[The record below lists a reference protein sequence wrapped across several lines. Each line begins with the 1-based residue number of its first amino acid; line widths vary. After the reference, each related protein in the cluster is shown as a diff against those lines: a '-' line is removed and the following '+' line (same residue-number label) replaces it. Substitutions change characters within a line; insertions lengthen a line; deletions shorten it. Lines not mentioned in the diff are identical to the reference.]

1 MSAAVPVL
9 EVEDAAIRFSVSSG
23 WFGRRHIDAVKGVA
37 TRSMADPIAAHD
49 TAHGALVG
57 ESGSGKTT
65 LARTLAGLQKLAG
78 GRVRYRGAELSRRNR
93 KQMREFRKRRSIVF
107 QNPYQSLNPRMR
119 VESALREALK
129 VADVPRNE
137 ISGEIDRLLES
148 VGLPTSYRKKYP
160 LALSGGE
167 RQRVAIARA
176 IAARPDVLI
185 ADEVT
190 SALDVSVSAHIIN
203 LLLDLKSTANFACL
217 LITHDLSLAMAVA
230 DRVVIMR
237 EGRVVD
243 EGTPDEVR
251 ASSNEYT
258 RELLDLAALPHVVAA
273 AAE

>member
-1 MSAAVPVL
+1 VSAGVPVL
-9 EVEDAAIRFSVSSG
+9 EVANAAIRFTVSDG
-23 WFGRRHIDAVKGVA
+23 WFGRRHIDAVDGVDL
-37 TRSMADPIAAHD
+37 TLHADELV
-49 TAHGALVG
+49 ALVG

-65 LARTLAGLQKLAG
+65 LARALAGLQKLAG
-78 GRVRYRGAELSRRNR
+78 GLVRYRGVDLNRRNR
-93 KQMREFRKRRSIVF
+93 KQMRAFQKRRSIVF

-119 VESALREALK
+119 VESTLGEALK
-129 VADVPRNE
+129 VARVVRKE
-137 ISGEIDRLLES
+137 AISDEIDRLLVS
-148 VGLPTSYRKKYP
+148 VGLPTSYRSKYP

-203 LLLDLKSTANFACL
+203 LLLDLKAEAHFACL

-230 DRVVIMR
+230 DRIVIMR
-237 EGRVVD
+237 GGHVVD

-251 ASSNEYT
+251 ASSNDYT
-258 RELLDLAALPHVVAA
+258 RELLDLSALPEPGAP
-273 AAE
+273 E

>member
-23 WFGRRHIDAVKGVA
+23 WFGRRHIDAVKGVDLKLH
-37 TRSMADPIAAHD
+37 SEELV
-49 TAHGALVG
+49 ALVG

-129 VADVPRNE
+129 VADVLPRNE

-258 RELLDLAALPHVVAA
+258 RELLELADLPHVAA
-273 AAE
+273 AAAE

>member
-1 MSAAVPVL
+1 MSVAGPVI
-9 EVEDAAIRFSVSSG
+9 EIEGAAIRFTVNDG
-23 WFGRRHIDAVKGVA
+23 WFGRRHIDAVPGVDLQLYA
-37 TRSMADPIAAHD
+37 EELV
-49 TAHGALVG
+49 ALVG

-65 LARTLAGLQKLAG
+65 LARALAGLQKLAG
-78 GRVRYRGAELSRRNR
+78 GRVRYRGVELNNRNR

-119 VESALREALK
+119 VESTLREALK
-129 VADVPRNE
+129 VAGVVRSED

-148 VGLPTSYRKKYP
+148 VGLPTSYRQKYP

-167 RQRVAIARA
+167 RQRIAIARA

-203 LLLDLKSTANFACL
+203 LLLDLKSEANFACL

-230 DRVVIMR
+230 DRVVIMQ
-237 EGRVVD
+237 GGQVVD
-243 EGTPDEVR
+243 EGTPGEVQ
-251 ASSNEYT
+251 ASSHEYT
-258 RELLDLAALPHVVAA
+258 RELLDLAALPHLA

>member
-1 MSAAVPVL
+1 
-9 EVEDAAIRFSVSSG
+9 
-23 WFGRRHIDAVKGVA
+23 
-37 TRSMADPIAAHD
+37 
-49 TAHGALVG
+49 
-57 ESGSGKTT
+57 
-65 LARTLAGLQKLAG
+65 
-78 GRVRYRGAELSRRNR
+78 
-93 KQMREFRKRRSIVF
+93 MREFRKRRSIVF

-129 VADVPRNE
+129 VADVLPRNE

-258 RELLDLAALPHVVAA
+258 RELLELAALPHVAAA